1 MQRIARDR
9 HLSATLHYTDR
20 FLEIHHAA
28 GCKTLRATDAIR
40 SEQTPDEASSL
51 IFHQDLACTKENSC
65 ILEMPRSVM
74 RGASLPARFPQVG
87 RIRALCVGT
96 PRCLKSFPISVVQY
110 YRARALR
117 CCREYAVP
125 LLGKHAYQTSGLALG
140 PDCLGL
146 SKRIHRAF
154 LRESSNRI
162 AKARKTYG
170 VKKGGGREKERGWK
184 ERRKGK
190 GRSKGTWDHANKC
203 VVECSKKEFLLVSHR
218 NNILLG
224 FFILSNKS
232 KTCG

>member
-1 MQRIARDR
+1 MPLAAKRFVRQMRFAADKLLMKRRASFFIRVSRARR
-9 HLSATLHYTDR
+9 K
-20 FLEIHHAA
+20 I
-28 GCKTLRATDAIR
+28 
-40 SEQTPDEASSL
+40 P
-51 IFHQDLACTKENSC
+51 C

-110 YRARALR
+110 YRARALG

-162 AKARKTYG
+162 AKARKIYG
-170 VKKGGGREKERGWK
+170 IKKGRERDREREWK
-184 ERRKGK
+184 EG
-190 GRSKGTWDHANKC
+190 
-203 VVECSKKEFLLVSHR
+203 
-218 NNILLG
+218 
-224 FFILSNKS
+224 
-232 KTCG
+232 

>member
-1 MQRIARDR
+1 
-9 HLSATLHYTDR
+9 
-20 FLEIHHAA
+20 
-28 GCKTLRATDAIR
+28 
-40 SEQTPDEASSL
+40 
-51 IFHQDLACTKENSC
+51 
-65 ILEMPRSVM
+65 M

-154 LRESSNRI
+154 LRESPNRI

-170 VKKGGGREKERGWK
+170 VKKGGRKRKKDEKAKGDQKVRGIMRRNVSSNALRE
-184 ERRKGK
+184 
-190 GRSKGTWDHANKC
+190 SLC
-203 VVECSKKEFLLVSHR
+203 ISS
-218 NNILLG
+218 
-224 FFILSNKS
+224 
-232 KTCG
+232 

>member
-1 MQRIARDR
+1 MYHYQSLFVNLITIHHTSDIFYCNFFLKLRQYR
-9 HLSATLHYTDR
+9 SNATDIYLLALDYTDR

-28 GCKTLRATDAIR
+28 GCKTLCATDAIR
-40 SEQTPDEASSL
+40 SGQTPDEASSL
-51 IFHQDLACTKENSC
+51 IFHQSLARRKIPC

-162 AKARKTYG
+162 AKARKIYM
-170 VKKGGGREKERGWK
+170 
-184 ERRKGK
+184 
-190 GRSKGTWDHANKC
+190 A
-203 VVECSKKEFLLVSHR
+203 
-218 NNILLG
+218 
-224 FFILSNKS
+224 
-232 KTCG
+232 

>member
-1 MQRIARDR
+1 MP
-9 HLSATLHYTDR
+9 
-20 FLEIHHAA
+20 

-40 SEQTPDEASSL
+40 SEQTPDEASGS
-51 IFHQDLACTKENSC
+51 IFHQGHEGKFM
-65 ILEMPRSVM
+65 LEMPRSVM
-74 RGASLPARFPQVG
+74 RGASLPARFPQVE

-125 LLGKHAYQTSGLALG
+125 LLCKHAYQTSGLALG

-162 AKARKTYG
+162 AKARK
-170 VKKGGGREKERGWK
+170 
-184 ERRKGK
+184 
-190 GRSKGTWDHANKC
+190 A
-203 VVECSKKEFLLVSHR
+203 
-218 NNILLG
+218 
-224 FFILSNKS
+224 
-232 KTCG
+232 